1 MDIKL
6 IVVFLGIYMNL
17 ADAKSVRLAQVVGQS
32 VPLRGKEGNYYQGKI
47 YYKINLNDTGRLQ
60 IKKRL

>member
-6 IVVFLGIYMNL
+6 VVVFLGIYLNL
-17 ADAKSVRLAQVVGQS
+17 ADAKSVRLAQVGQS

-47 YYKINLNDTGRLQ
+47 YYKINLNDTGRFQ